1 MQEMLF
7 SHSKSNIMSVR
18 EAKVAGAFYPGSE
31 NEINRLVKDI
41 RDAEAEKIDYSYARK
56 DIIGCVVPHAG
67 YVYSG
72 YEAMHFFEIIRKSS
86 VSYDTFIIIN
96 PNHTGYGEHVE
107 VDSNDSWDTP
117 LGNVHVDTEFA
128 RQLDLPRSDRAQMQ
142 EHSAEVMLPLLQE
155 SIPEGFGI
163 VPISMLRQ
171 NPITAMEVAEKIRD
185 ANKVLKR
192 KIMIIASSDFTH
204 FESPVEGEMKDDLVL
219 EQIEKQDS
227 EKLYDTVIQNRISVC
242 GYGPIMTLIEY
253 SKLMADKPSSKIL
266 ARGHSGKT
274 RPSASVVDYITI
286 LFYRD

>member
-1 MQEMLF
+1 MR
-7 SHSKSNIMSVR
+7 VR
-18 EAKVAGAFYPGSE
+18 TAKVAGTFYPGSV
-31 NEINRLVKDI
+31 NEIDRLVHQI
-41 RDAEAEKIDYSYARK
+41 RETESEKIDYSYARK
-56 DIIGCVVPHAG
+56 EIIGCVVPHAG
-67 YVYSG
+67 YIFSG
-72 YEAMHFFEIIRKSS
+72 YEAMHFFEIIKRSS
-86 VSYDTFIIIN
+86 VRYDTFIIIN

-117 LGNVHVDTEFA
+117 LGSVPVDTEFA

-155 SIPEGFGI
+155 SISYPFSI

-171 NPITAMEVAEKIRD
+171 NPITAMETAESIRD

-192 KIMIIASSDFTH
+192 KLMIIASSDFTH
-204 FESPVEGEMKDDLVL
+204 FESPGDGKMKDDLVL

-253 SKLMADKPSSKIL
+253 GKLVADRPSSTIL

-286 LFYRD
+286 LFYHD

>member
-1 MQEMLF
+1 
-7 SHSKSNIMSVR
+7 MSIR

-31 NEINRLVKDI
+31 SEIHNMVKRI
-41 RDAEAEKIDYSYARK
+41 LDAETDKIDYSYARK

-67 YVYSG
+67 YIYSG

-96 PNHTGYGEHVE
+96 PNHTGYGEHIE

-117 LGNVHVDTEFA
+117 LGNVPVDTEFA

-155 SIPEGFGI
+155 SIPEGFRI

-171 NPITAMEVAEKIRD
+171 NPIIAMEVAEKIRD

-204 FESPVEGEMKDDLVL
+204 FESPVDGEMKDDLVL

-286 LFYRD
+286 LFYHD